1 MIAGSQLEVLQQPRV
16 RVGHSGGSV
25 DELDRIILKAL
36 QADGRTA
43 FTQIA
48 RQAGV
53 SETTIRTRYQKLV
66 DGGMVRTV
74 GIVDP
79 SQLGYE
85 ASAMVAISAEPGLAH
100 GIARALAQV
109 PEVGHLVTT
118 LGTYDLILQIFCRDV
133 SHLSD
138 VVTQQIQHVP
148 GVRAT
153 ETLVVVESYK
163 QPCDWPLVSP

>member
-1 MIAGSQLEVLQQPRV
+1 
-16 RVGHSGGSV
+16 
-25 DELDRIILKAL
+25 
-36 QADGRTA
+36 
-43 FTQIA
+43 
-48 RQAGV
+48 
-53 SETTIRTRYQKLV
+53 
-66 DGGMVRTV
+66 V
-74 GIVDP
+74 GIVEP

-100 GIARALAQV
+100 GIARALSQV

-138 VVTQQIQHVP
+138 VVTQQIQQVP

-163 QPCDWPLVSP
+163 QPCDWPLVAP